1 MSFKTTKPQLNN
13 NNTKLNPNPQGHVL
27 ASSGWIK
34 LKNKDDIRYDEK
46 IKEILDL
53 MVKHDVYLSISLQD
67 KHGTND
73 VANYTQM
80 TSCILYP
87 NNPNFDYKQKT
98 FDTPITLPTENK
110 VEIQDDDIDKI
121 FSSSDVIKEEDD
133 IDDQVPF

>member
-1 MSFKTTKPQLNN
+1 
-13 NNTKLNPNPQGHVL
+13 
-27 ASSGWIK
+27 
-34 LKNKDDIRYDEK
+34 
-46 IKEILDL
+46 

-110 VEIQDDDIDKI
+110 VETTGPRLGDPSVSPGTMCLPQTGRKTQQIWAQTW
-121 FSSSDVIKEEDD
+121 
-133 IDDQVPF
+133 